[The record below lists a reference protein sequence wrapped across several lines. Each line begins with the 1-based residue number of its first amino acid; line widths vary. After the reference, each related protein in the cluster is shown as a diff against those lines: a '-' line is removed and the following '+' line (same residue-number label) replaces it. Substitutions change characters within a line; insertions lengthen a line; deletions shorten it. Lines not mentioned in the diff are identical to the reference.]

1 MQLKQ
6 WFPFLAWPR
15 LTLDLARNEMLAG
28 VTVGLML
35 LPQGVA
41 YAALAGMPLVTGI
54 YAALLP
60 SLVAV
65 LWGASPRLGVGPTA
79 LTSLLIGASLAG
91 MAEPGSAQ
99 WVTLAAWTAIMAGAA
114 QWMLGALRS
123 GWLVNL
129 VTSPVLN
136 GFTQAAGILILLSQL
151 PDLLGLRSSWSAL
164 LSDPSWHHF
173 DPWALLFGAG
183 GLCGLLLLKRFAPRL
198 PAAVLVVALCGAIS
212 AVVGFAEHDGHIV
225 GHLPAGLPSLAV
237 PSSISMDEVSRLLLP
252 VLMISLVSFLE
263 VASSAQVEHRLAGT
277 RWNENQDLIAQG
289 MAKVVAGFSGSFAI
303 SGSFSRSAVTLHS
316 GAKTGWATVFAI
328 AMVLITVL
336 WLTPVLYHVPQ
347 AALAAV
353 VVSAVVNLIQPRT
366 LRALFRISRI
376 EGAIALTTFVL
387 TLATAPRL
395 YWGVLTGVLLSLCHF
410 LYQRLHPRILEIS
423 EHADGSLRGR
433 EIWNLAPIAS
443 HVLALRMDAEWD
455 FASASALERYV
466 TQTLQQR
473 PEIQTVFLDAQPINR
488 IDVTGVESFMRLRQS
503 LQKQGISLHIGGLK
517 LPVQEI
523 LERSGALVS
532 GPDLQLSRTSAQAL
546 VAMRVSSAT
555 KKAL

>member
-15 LTLDLARNEMLAG
+15 LTPALARSEMLAG

-41 YAALAGMPLVTGI
+41 YAILAGMPLVTGI

-65 LWGASPRLGVGPTA
+65 LWGATPRLGVGPTA

-99 WVTLAAWTAIMAGAA
+99 WVMLAAWMSIMAGAV
-114 QWMLGALRS
+114 QWLLGALRS

-164 LSDPSWHHF
+164 YHDPSWHHF
-173 DPWALLFGAG
+173 DPWALMFGLASLG
-183 GLCGLLLLKRFAPRL
+183 GLLLFKRFAPRL
-198 PAAVLVVALCGAIS
+198 PAAVLVIAVCGAIS
-212 AVVGFAEHDGHIV
+212 AALGFAEHDGQIV
-225 GHLPAGLPSLAV
+225 GHLPAGMPSLSI
-237 PSSISMDEVSRLLLP
+237 PGHISMDEITRLLLP

-263 VASSAQVEHRLAGT
+263 VASSAQVEHRQAGT

-289 MAKVVAGFSGSFAI
+289 MAKVVSGLSGSFAI
-303 SGSFSRSAVTLHS
+303 SGSFSRSAVALHS
-316 GAKTGWATVFAI
+316 GAKSGWATVFAI
-328 AMVLITVL
+328 GMILITVL
-336 WLTPVLYHVPQ
+336 WLTPVLYHIPQ

-353 VVSAVVNLIQPRT
+353 VVSAVINLIQPRT
-366 LRALFRISRI
+366 LRALFRISRV
-376 EGAIALTTFVL
+376 EGSIALTTFVL
-387 TLATAPRL
+387 TLLTAPRL
-395 YWGVLTGVLLSLCHF
+395 YWGVLAGVLLSLCHF
-410 LYQRLHPRILEIS
+410 LYQRLHPRILELG
-423 EHADGSLRGR
+423 EHADGSLRSR
-433 EIWNLAPIAS
+433 EVWNLAAIAP

-466 TQTLQQR
+466 TNALQQR
-473 PEIQTVFLDAQPINR
+473 PDIETVFLDAQPINR

-503 LQKQGISLHIGGLK
+503 LHKQGIRLHIGGLK
-517 LPVQEI
+517 LPVQAI
-523 LERSGALVS
+523 LEKAGALVP
-532 GPDLQLSRTSAQAL
+532 GPDLQLARTNEQAL
-546 VAMRVSSAT
+546 LAIRLSST
-555 KKAL
+555 T

>member
-1 MQLKQ
+1 MQMSS
-6 WFPFLAWPR
+6 WFPFLAWPK
-15 LTLDLARNEMLAG
+15 LTPALARNELLAG
-28 VTVGLML
+28 ITIGLML

-91 MAEPGSAQ
+91 MAEPGSAK
-99 WVTLAAWTAIMAGAA
+99 WVTLAAWMALMAGIV
-114 QWMLGALRS
+114 QWILGAVRS

-151 PDLLGLRSSWSAL
+151 PHLLGLRSSWNAL
-164 LSDPSWHHF
+164 MHAPSLHHF
-173 DPWALLFGAG
+173 DGWAALFGIG
-183 GLCGLLLLKRFAPRL
+183 GLALLLLLKRLAPRL
-198 PAAVLVVALCGAIS
+198 PAAIIVIALCGIAS
-212 AVVGFAEHDGHIV
+212 AGLSYAEHDGAII
-225 GHLPAGLPSLAV
+225 GHLPAGLPSFV
-237 PSSISMDEVSRLLLP
+237 IPESISSTEFSRLLLP

-263 VASSAQVEHRLAGT
+263 VASSAQVEHRKAGT

-289 MAKVVAGFSGSFAI
+289 MSKVAAGLSGSFAI
-303 SGSFSRSAVTLHS
+303 SASFSRSAVTLSS

-328 AMVLITVL
+328 AMVLVTVL

-366 LRALFRISRI
+366 LRALFRISRV
-376 EGAIALTTFVL
+376 EGSIALITFVL

-410 LYQRLHPRILEIS
+410 LYQRLHPRIVELG
-423 EHADGSLRGR
+423 EHADGSLRSR
-433 EIWNLAPIAS
+433 TIWNLPPLAP

-466 TQTLQQR
+466 TDTLQER
-473 PEIQTVFLDAQPINR
+473 PEVQILYLDAQPINR
-488 IDVTGVESFMRLRQS
+488 IDVTGVESFLRLRQS
-503 LQKQGISLHIGGLK
+503 LQKQGIGLHIGGLK
-517 LPVQEI
+517 LPVEVI
-523 LERSGALVS
+523 LQKAGALVA
-532 GPDLQLSRTSAQAL
+532 GPDLHLSRTSAQAL
-546 VAMRVSSAT
+546 AHLRMSGAT
-555 KKAL
+555 K

>member
-99 WVTLAAWTAIMAGAA
+99 WVTLAAWMAIMAGVV
-114 QWMLGALRS
+114 QWLLGALRS

-173 DPWALLFGAG
+173 DPWALLFGVG
-183 GLCGLLLLKRFAPRL
+183 GLGGLLLLKRLAPRV
-198 PAAVLVVALCGAIS
+198 PAAVLVVAVCGVIS
-212 AVVGFAEHDGHIV
+212 AAIGFAEQDGHIV
-225 GHLPAGLPSLAV
+225 GHLPAGLPSLAI
-237 PSSISMDEVSRLLLP
+237 PSSISMDELSRLLLP

-263 VASSAQVEHRLAGT
+263 VASSAQVEHRMAGT

-289 MAKVVAGFSGSFAI
+289 MAKVVAGLSGSFAI

-316 GAKTGWATVFAI
+316 GAKSGWATVFAI

-336 WLTPVLYHVPQ
+336 WLTPVLYHIPQ

-353 VVSAVVNLIQPRT
+353 VVSAVVNLIQPRS

-410 LYQRLHPRILEIS
+410 LYQRLHPRILEVS
-423 EHADGSLRGR
+423 EHADGSLRCR
-433 EIWNLAPIAS
+433 EIWRLDPIAA
-443 HVLALRMDAEWD
+443 HILALRMDAEWD

-466 TQTLQQR
+466 TQALQQR
-473 PEIQTVFLDAQPINR
+473 PEIEIVFLDAQPINR

-517 LPVQEI
+517 LPVQAI
-523 LERSGALVS
+523 LEKAGALAC

-555 KKAL
+555 K

>member
-1 MQLKQ
+1 MT
-6 WFPFLAWPR
+6 PA
-15 LTLDLARNEMLAG
+15 LARNELLAG
-28 VTVGLML
+28 ITISLML

-79 LTSLLIGASLAG
+79 LTSLLIGASLSG
-91 MAEPGSAQ
+91 MAEPGSAE
-99 WVTLAAWTAIMAGAA
+99 WVTLAAWMALAA
-114 QWMLGALRS
+114 GIIQWLLGALHG

-151 PDLLGLRSSWSAL
+151 PDLLGLRSSWNAVL
-164 LSDPSWHHF
+164 HDPSLHHF
-173 DPWALLFGAG
+173 NGLAALFGVG
-183 GLCGLLLLKRFAPRL
+183 GLGLLLLIKRLAPRL
-198 PAAVLVVALCGAIS
+198 PAAILVIALCGALS
-212 AVVGFAEHDGHIV
+212 AALGFAENDGRII
-225 GHLPAGLPSLAV
+225 GHLPAGLPSLVMPAA
-237 PSSISMDEVSRLLLP
+237 ISLEQFSRLLLP

-263 VASSAQVEHRLAGT
+263 VASSAQVEHRKAGT

-289 MAKVVAGFSGSFAI
+289 MAKVAAGLSGSFAI
-303 SGSFSRSAVTLHS
+303 SASFSRSAVTLSS

-328 AMVLITVL
+328 GMVLITVL

-353 VVSAVVNLIQPRT
+353 VVSAVINLIQPKS
-366 LRALFRISRI
+366 LRALFRISRV
-376 EGAIALTTFVL
+376 EGSIALTTFIL

-410 LYQRLHPRILEIS
+410 LYQRLHPRILEIG
-423 EHADGSLRGR
+423 EHADGSLRSR
-433 EIWNLAPIAS
+433 EIWNLPPVAP

-455 FASASALERYV
+455 FASASALERYI
-466 TQTLQQR
+466 TDSLQQR
-473 PEIQTVFLDAQPINR
+473 HDIEVIYLDAQSINR
-488 IDVTGVESFMRLRQS
+488 IDVTGVESFLRLRQS
-503 LQKQGISLHIGGLK
+503 LQKQGVGLHIGGLK
-517 LPVQEI
+517 LPVEAI
-523 LERSGALVS
+523 LHKAGALTP

-546 VAMRVSSAT
+546 TALRMSCAT
-555 KKAL
+555 KLA

>member
-1 MQLKQ
+1 M
-6 WFPFLAWPR
+6 
-15 LTLDLARNEMLAG
+15 ARDEVLAG
-28 VTVGLML
+28 VTIGLML

-79 LTSLLIGASLAG
+79 LTSLLIGASLVG

-99 WVTLAAWTAIMAGAA
+99 WVTLAAWMAIMAGAV
-114 QWMLGALRS
+114 QWLLGALRS

-136 GFTQAAGILILLSQL
+136 GFTQAAGILIFLSQL

-164 LSDPSWHHF
+164 FHDPSLHHF
-173 DPWALLFGAG
+173 DGLAFCFGAG
-183 GLCGLLLLKRFAPRL
+183 GLAALLLLKKLAPKL
-198 PAAVLVVALCGAIS
+198 PAAVMVVALCGIIS
-212 AVVGFAEHDGHIV
+212 AAVGYAEHDGNIV
-225 GHLPAGLPSLAV
+225 GHLPAGLPGLAI
-237 PSSISMDEVSRLLLP
+237 PAAITMDQFSRLLLP

-263 VASSAQVEHRLAGT
+263 VASSAQVEHRHTGT

-289 MAKVVAGFSGSFAI
+289 MAKVVAGLSGSFAI
-303 SGSFSRSAVTLHS
+303 SASFSRSAVTLHS

-328 AMVLITVL
+328 AMVLVAVL

-353 VVSAVVNLIQPRT
+353 VVSAVINLIQPRS
-366 LRALFRISRI
+366 LRALFRISPI
-376 EGAIALTTFVL
+376 EGGIALTTFVL

-410 LYQRLHPRILEIS
+410 LYQRLHPRILEIG
-423 EHADGSLRGR
+423 EHADGSLRSRG
-433 EIWNLAPIAS
+433 IWDLPAIAP

-455 FASASALERYV
+455 FASSAALERYV
-466 TQTLQQR
+466 TQVLQQQ
-473 PEIQTVFLDAQPINR
+473 PHIQIVYLDAQPINR

-503 LQKQGISLHIGGLK
+503 LRKQGICLHIGGLK
-517 LPVQEI
+517 LPVQAI
-523 LERSGALVS
+523 LDKAGALAS
-532 GPDLQLSRTSAQAL
+532 GPDLQLSRTNAQAL
-546 VAMRVSSAT
+546 LTMRVSCTT
-555 KKAL
+555 K